1 MIDSDLN
8 IFYRRSRA
16 IVFVTVPFDTFWKL
30 WELFFLKKTFSKSSQ
45 IYVCFIRKNSNSDN
59 SKMVIRRKVP
69 YPSVNITFHVLSI
82 GLWYTLLFKWSDFGL
97 ECLATITPKG
107 QSFKLKASVW
117 NFPIPETGRNCN
129 SLFKLVDS
137 NWVVIMEEK
146 RKIEYSWARTFRG
159 RQSFSVHGTLSLA

>member
-1 MIDSDLN
+1 MIDSDLS

-16 IVFVTVPFDTFWKL
+16 IVFVTVPFDTFWRL
-30 WELFFLKKTFSKSSQ
+30 WELFFFEENIVKVFQ

-69 YPSVNITFHVLSI
+69 DPSINITFHVLSI
-82 GLWYTLLFKWSDFGL
+82 GLWYTLLFKCSDFGL

-107 QSFKLKASVW
+107 RPFKLKASKW

-146 RKIEYSWARTFRG
+146 RKTEYSWARNFRG
-159 RQSFSVHGTLSLA
+159 R